1 VGVLSR
7 FERKLGGMVEG
18 IFARA
23 FKSEVQPVEVA
34 AALQRELD
42 DQAAVVGR
50 DRTLVPNHFVVEL
63 GNHDHD
69 RLAPYEK
76 PLTDELAA
84 MVREHADDQRYSFV
98 GPVRVELER
107 VHPLDTGVFRIRSDV
122 APGREG
128 MPDLPLVPPAAQRQ
142 PPRPVPAPLGVRPE
156 ALFEVGREPDD
167 TNLTTAIPRLTAAPS
182 LGRIQ
187 VREGKAPSYDFELK
201 HKITVIGR
209 GTDTDI
215 RLTDHA
221 VSRRHAEIRIAN
233 GATMLND
240 LQSTNGTTVNGVTV
254 TTTAL
259 SDGDEIRIGETVLTY
274 RAPADAP
281 APNLPSRPGLPSAP
295 DDQGPWG

>member
-1 VGVLSR
+1 VGVLQR
-7 FERKLGGMVEG
+7 FERRIGGVVEG

-50 DRTLVPNHFVVEL
+50 DRTLVPNQFVVEL
-63 GNHDHD
+63 GDHD
-69 RLAPYEK
+69 YDRLSPYEG

-84 MVREHADDQRYSFV
+84 MVREHATDQRYSFV
-98 GPVRVELER
+98 GPVQVKLLLVRTLE
-107 VHPLDTGVFRIRSDV
+107 TGVFRIRSEV

-128 MPDLPLVPPAAQRQ
+128 MPDLLSIPPQ
-142 PPRPVPAPLGVRPE
+142 PPRPLPPQPARDAASFSAG
-156 ALFEVGREPDD
+156 D
-167 TNLTTAIPRLTAAPS
+167 TSLTTAIPRAPAAPN
-182 LGRIQ
+182 LGQIQ
-187 VREGKAPSYDFELK
+187 VREGKGASYDFELR
-201 HKITVIGR
+201 HKLTVIGR
-209 GTDTDI
+209 GTDADI
-215 RLTDHA
+215 RLTDQA
-221 VSRRHAEIRIAN
+221 VSRRHAEIRIVS

-240 LQSTNGTTVNGVTV
+240 LQSTNGTTVNGATV

-281 APNLPSRPGLPSAP
+281 QGAALPGLPSLP
-295 DDQGPWG
+295 NPGPRG

>member
-1 VGVLSR
+1 MGVLSR

-18 IFARA
+18 VFARA

-63 GNHDHD
+63 GDHDHD

-128 MPDLPLVPPAAQRQ
+128 LRDLAAPAQPLRAPARPAA
-142 PPRPVPAPLGVRPE
+142 APLGVRPE
-156 ALFEVGREPDD
+156 ALFELGREPDD
-167 TNLTTAIPRLTAAPS
+167 TNLTTAIPRSVATPN

-187 VREGKAPSYDFELK
+187 VREGKAASYDFELK

-209 GTDTDI
+209 GTDADI

-274 RAPADAP
+274 RAPAASASPGAP
-281 APNLPSRPGLPSAP
+281 SLPGLPAVP
-295 DDQGPWG
+295 DNQGQWG

>member
-1 VGVLSR
+1 VGVLQR
-7 FERKLGGMVEG
+7 FERRIGGVVEG

-50 DRTLVPNHFVVEL
+50 DRTLVPNQFVVEL
-63 GNHDHD
+63 GSHDYD
-69 RLAPYEK
+69 RLSPYEK

-84 MVREHADDQRYSFV
+84 MVREHATDQRYSFV
-98 GPVRVELER
+98 GPVQIKLLLVHALE
-107 VHPLDTGVFRIRSDV
+107 TGVFRIRSEV

-128 MPDLPLVPPAAQRQ
+128 MPDLLSIPPQPPQ
-142 PPRPVPAPLGVRPE
+142 PPRPAPSVPPQPE
-156 ALFEVGREPDD
+156 RDATPYNAGD
-167 TNLTTAIPRLTAAPS
+167 TAMTTSIPRAPAAPN
-182 LGRIQ
+182 LGRIH
-187 VREGKAPSYDFELK
+187 VREGKGASYDFELK

-209 GTDTDI
+209 GTDADI
-215 RLTDHA
+215 RLTDQA
-221 VSRRHAEIRIAN
+221 VSRRHAEIRIVN

-240 LQSTNGTTVNGVTV
+240 LQSTNGTTINGVAA

-281 APNLPSRPGLPSAP
+281 QGAALPGLPSLP
-295 DDQGPWG
+295 NPGPRG

>member
-1 VGVLSR
+1 VGVLQR
-7 FERKLGGMVEG
+7 FERRIGGVVEG

-50 DRTLVPNHFVVEL
+50 DRTLVPNQFVVEL
-63 GNHDHD
+63 GHHDHD

-84 MVREHADDQRYSFV
+84 MVREHAADQRYSFV
-98 GPVRVELER
+98 GPVQVKLLLVPTLE
-107 VHPLDTGVFRIRSDV
+107 TGLFRIRSEV

-128 MPDLPLVPPAAQRQ
+128 MPDLASIPPQ
-142 PPRPVPAPLGVRPE
+142 PPRPLATPSPPARDAAAFNAG
-156 ALFEVGREPDD
+156 D
-167 TNLTTAIPRLTAAPS
+167 TNLTTAIPRAPAVPN
-182 LGRIQ
+182 LGRIH
-187 VREGKAPSYDFELK
+187 VREGKAASYDFEIR

-209 GTDTDI
+209 GTDADI
-215 RLTDHA
+215 RLTDQA
-221 VSRRHAEIRIAN
+221 VSRRHAEIRIVN

-240 LQSTNGTTVNGVTV
+240 LQSTNGTTVNGATV

-281 APNLPSRPGLPSAP
+281 QGAALPGLPSLP
-295 DDQGPWG
+295 NPGPRG

>member
-1 VGVLSR
+1 VGVLQR
-7 FERKLGGMVEG
+7 FERRIGGVVEG

-50 DRTLVPNHFVVEL
+50 DRTLVPNQFVVEL
-63 GNHDHD
+63 GDHD
-69 RLAPYEK
+69 YDRLSPYEK
-76 PLTDELAA
+76 PLSDELAA
-84 MVREHADDQRYSFV
+84 MVREHATDQRYSFV
-98 GPVRVELER
+98 GPVQVKLLLVHALE
-107 VHPLDTGVFRIRSDV
+107 TGVFRIRSEV

-128 MPDLPLVPPAAQRQ
+128 MPDLAPIPPQ
-142 PPRPVPAPLGVRPE
+142 PPRPLPPQPARDAVSFSAG
-156 ALFEVGREPDD
+156 D
-167 TNLTTAIPRLTAAPS
+167 TSLTTAIPRTPAAPN

-187 VREGKAPSYDFELK
+187 VREGKAAAYDFELR

-209 GTDTDI
+209 GTDADI
-215 RLTDHA
+215 RLTDQA
-221 VSRRHAEIRIAN
+221 VSRRHAEIRIVN

-240 LQSTNGTTVNGVTV
+240 LQSTNGTTLNGVTV

-281 APNLPSRPGLPSAP
+281 QGAALPGLPSLP
-295 DDQGPWG
+295 NLGPRG

>member
-1 VGVLSR
+1 VGVLQR
-7 FERKLGGMVEG
+7 FERRIGGVVEG

-42 DQAAVVGR
+42 DRAAVVGR
-50 DRTLVPNHFVVEL
+50 DRTLVPNQFVVEL
-63 GNHDHD
+63 GRHDYD
-69 RLAPYEK
+69 RLAPYET

-84 MVREHADDQRYSFV
+84 MVREHATDQRYSFV
-98 GPVRVELER
+98 GPVQVKLLLVPALE
-107 VHPLDTGVFRIRSDV
+107 TGLFRIRSEV

-128 MPDLPLVPPAAQRQ
+128 MPDLASIPPQ
-142 PPRPVPAPLGVRPE
+142 PPRPLSTPSPPPREQPPLNAG
-156 ALFEVGREPDD
+156 D
-167 TNLTTAIPRLTAAPS
+167 TNLTTAIPRAPAVPN
-182 LGRIQ
+182 LGRIH
-187 VREGKAPSYDFELK
+187 VREGKGASYDFEIR

-209 GTDTDI
+209 GTDADI
-215 RLTDHA
+215 RLTDQA
-221 VSRRHAEIRIAN
+221 VSRRHAEIRIVN

-240 LQSTNGTTVNGVTV
+240 LQSTNGTTVNGATV

-281 APNLPSRPGLPSAP
+281 QGAALPGLPSLP
-295 DDQGPWG
+295 NPGPRG

>member
-1 VGVLSR
+1 VGVLQR
-7 FERKLGGMVEG
+7 FERRIGGVVEG

-50 DRTLVPNHFVVEL
+50 DRTLVPNQFVVEL
-63 GNHDHD
+63 GNHDYD

-84 MVREHADDQRYSFV
+84 MVREHATDQRYSFV
-98 GPVRVELER
+98 GPVQVKLLLVHALE
-107 VHPLDTGVFRIRSDV
+107 TGMFRIRSEV

-128 MPDLPLVPPAAQRQ
+128 MPDLLSIPPQPPLPLPTPSPPARDA
-142 PPRPVPAPLGVRPE
+142 ASFSAG
-156 ALFEVGREPDD
+156 D
-167 TNLTTAIPRLTAAPS
+167 TSLTTAIPRAPAAPN
-182 LGRIQ
+182 LGQIH
-187 VREGKAPSYDFELK
+187 VREGKGASYDFEIR

-209 GTDTDI
+209 GTDADI
-215 RLTDHA
+215 RLTDQA
-221 VSRRHAEIRIAN
+221 VSRRHAEIRIVN

-281 APNLPSRPGLPSAP
+281 QGAALPGLPSLP
-295 DDQGPWG
+295 NPGPRG

>member
-1 VGVLSR
+1 MGVLQR
-7 FERKLGGMVEG
+7 FERRIGGVVEG

-50 DRTLVPNHFVVEL
+50 DRTLVPNQFVVEL
-63 GNHDHD
+63 GHHDYD

-84 MVREHADDQRYSFV
+84 MVREHAVDQRYSFV
-98 GPVRVELER
+98 GPVQVKLLLVPALE
-107 VHPLDTGVFRIRSDV
+107 TGLFRIRSEV

-128 MPDLPLVPPAAQRQ
+128 MPDLASIPPQ
-142 PPRPVPAPLGVRPE
+142 PPQPLPTPSPQPREQAPFNTG
-156 ALFEVGREPDD
+156 D
-167 TNLTTAIPRLTAAPS
+167 TSLTTSIPRAPAVPN
-182 LGRIQ
+182 LGRIH
-187 VREGKAPSYDFELK
+187 VREGKSASYDFEIR

-209 GTDTDI
+209 GTDADI
-215 RLTDHA
+215 RLTDQA
-221 VSRRHAEIRIAN
+221 VSRRHAEIRIVN
-233 GATMLND
+233 SATMLND

-274 RAPADAP
+274 RVPADAP
-281 APNLPSRPGLPSAP
+281 QGAALPGLPSLP
-295 DDQGPWG
+295 NPGPRG

>member
-1 VGVLSR
+1 VGVLQR
-7 FERKLGGMVEG
+7 FERRIGGIVEG

-34 AALQRELD
+34 ATLQRELD

-50 DRTLVPNHFVVEL
+50 DRTLVPNQFVVEL
-63 GNHDHD
+63 GHHDYD

-84 MVREHADDQRYSFV
+84 MVREHAADQRYSFV
-98 GPVRVELER
+98 GPVQVQLLLVPTLE
-107 VHPLDTGVFRIRSDV
+107 TGVFRIRSEV

-128 MPDLPLVPPAAQRQ
+128 MPDLASIPPQ
-142 PPRPVPAPLGVRPE
+142 PPRSAPPQQQPTRD
-156 ALFEVGREPDD
+156 AAAFDVGD
-167 TNLTTAIPRLTAAPS
+167 TNLTTAIPRAPVVTD
-182 LGRIQ
+182 LGRIH
-187 VREGKAPSYDFELK
+187 VREGKGASYDFEIR

-209 GTDTDI
+209 GTDADI
-215 RLTDHA
+215 RLTDQA

-240 LQSTNGTTVNGVTV
+240 LQSTNGTTVNGATV

-281 APNLPSRPGLPSAP
+281 QGAALPGLPSLP
-295 DDQGPWG
+295 NPGPRG